1 MSSIDNLLALST
13 ELSTTAAHLSAAA
26 TRLTTMATKLQE
38 EAANLAEELSRQWG
52 VDVSVN
58 VGMRP
63 GGAYGRDLVV
73 VKK

>member
-13 ELSTTAAHLSAAA
+13 ELSTTATHLSATAA
-26 TRLTTMATKLQE
+26 RLTAMATKLQE

-58 VGMRP
+58 VGVRP
-63 GGAYGRDLVV
+63 GGMYRNDLAI